1 MCSHMPF
8 ATPNDHLQHFKL
20 VQLSGATSSPVVQHC
35 RSLDHGVNM
44 MNAGVQFELRG
55 VSEQRVH
62 TYAVTIIT
70 EHNVTGPEASR
81 AS

>member
-1 MCSHMPF
+1 MII
-8 ATPNDHLQHFKL
+8 FKL
-20 VQLSGATSSPVVQHC
+20 VQLSGATFSPVVQHC
-35 RSLDHGVNM
+35 RSLDHGMNM

-55 VSEQRVH
+55 VSEQRGRIEGVCG
-62 TYAVTIIT
+62 IIP